1 MSERRRKCSDEHRP
15 ESLIMAVCLLL
26 WFSDAHANSADSP
39 LRERGTPANG
49 IERLTLAAGVSAS
62 VTHRLGY
69 RDVRDQF
76 HSSHAWTRGVLQAPD
91 RRWNEVTHH
100 LKVRGLTAGG
110 ATALTWPTVT
120 ATPELG
126 ISDTTQGTGESD
138 ASKGER
144 IARKL
149 EVGVATGYLLSLLGA
164 GALGIGGSLG
174 SAILGSVVGSAAG
187 AVVGVISVDPPDRN
201 NNSQSLFLGLAGSSV
216 GAMLSLAVAASRDYS
231 YRWFDLLAIRLCP
244 SIAATIASELWR
256 EPPESRRFSIGLVP
270 DPWGR
275 LSTAATLRF

>member
-1 MSERRRKCSDEHRP
+1 MRIPRIAP
-15 ESLIMAVCLLL
+15 YG
-26 WFSDAHANSADSP
+26 
-39 LRERGTPANG
+39 ERGTPANG
-49 IERLTLAAGVSAS
+49 IERLTLAAGVSAP

-91 RRWNEVTHH
+91 GRWNEVTHH
-100 LKVRGLTAGG
+100 LKVRGRTAGG

-120 ATPELG
+120 ATPELA

-164 GALGIGGSLG
+164 GALGVGGSPG
-174 SAILGSVVGSAAG
+174 GAILGAVVGSAAG

-201 NNSQSLFLGLAGSSV
+201 NNSKSLFLGLAGSSV
-216 GAMLSLAVAASRDYS
+216 GAMLSFAVAASRD
-231 YRWFDLLAIRLCP
+231 RWFDSLSTLLCP
-244 SIAATIASELWR
+244 SIGATIASELWR